1 MLWEIEVRPSSNE
14 ADREA
19 ARVIS
24 AGRDLGITTV
34 RDVHASRSFL
44 IETDAGSDRVAE
56 TAGTLLVDSLVEDH
70 SIRSLDGS
78 VDSPTDNGNQLL
90 NVLFKPGVTDNV
102 AQSTLKALEEL
113 GLPVEAVATCRK
125 YRINSDATATDLT
138 RLWAQRVL
146 ANDAIEHIV
155 EGPLAIDS
163 IALGSDY
170 TFQLQNVA
178 LRDMDD
184 DALQRQSRDGQLYLS
199 LEEMRTIRDH
209 FTSLDATPQTSSS
222 RRSHRPGANTVRTRR
237 SAAGSTTGTNPPN
250 GTSTRCSRRPSSK
263 RQR

>member
-44 IETDAGSDRVAE
+44 IETDAGSDRIAE

-113 GLPVEAVATCRK
+113 GLSL
-125 YRINSDATATDLT
+125 I
-138 RLWAQRVL
+138 
-146 ANDAIEHIV
+146 HI
-155 EGPLAIDS
+155 
-163 IALGSDY
+163 
-170 TFQLQNVA
+170 
-178 LRDMDD
+178 
-184 DALQRQSRDGQLYLS
+184 
-199 LEEMRTIRDH
+199 
-209 FTSLDATPQTSSS
+209 
-222 RRSHRPGANTVRTRR
+222 
-237 SAAGSTTGTNPPN
+237 
-250 GTSTRCSRRPSSK
+250 
-263 RQR
+263 